1 MIFLYTAIRN
11 LPIIK
16 SSYLVFFNALLVIL
30 ILAVSSCQTVDVSD
44 ADSPFYS
51 IAAGAT
57 LTLNQDLIFYRN
69 KIRKYI
75 QYAEIVSYSDLET
88 SNAYCQFEL
97 FEKKPVTQTIKADIF
112 IVKRSDYQE
121 VRRKA
126 RPLIYASLNSANFI
140 RTEAPLSYIEYSVFL
155 YLNSDAQKNIFRLI
169 CINWDDAHTGE
180 YLTVNEINGILGPI
194 MSLDINPK
202 PKVLPDPEIK
212 KKEVDALR
220 AY

>member
-11 LPIIK
+11 LAIIK
-16 SSYLVFFNALLVIL
+16 SSYLVFFNALLLIL
-30 ILAVSSCQTVDVSD
+30 MLAVSSCQTVDVRD

-51 IAAGAT
+51 VAAGAT

-75 QYAEIVSYSDLET
+75 QYTEIVSYSDLET

-97 FEKKPVTQTIKADIF
+97 FEKKPVTQTIKADTF
-112 IVKRSDYQE
+112 IVERSSYEE
-121 VRRKA
+121 VRKQT
-126 RPLIYASLNSANFI
+126 RPLIYASLDSASFI
-140 RTEAPLSYIEYSVFL
+140 RTEAPLSYVEYSVFL
-155 YLNSDAQKNIFRLI
+155 YLSSDTQKNVFRLV

-194 MSLDINPK
+194 MTLDINPK
-202 PKVLPDPEIK
+202 PKVVPDQENQEK
-212 KKEVDALR
+212 DVSDE
-220 AY
+220 